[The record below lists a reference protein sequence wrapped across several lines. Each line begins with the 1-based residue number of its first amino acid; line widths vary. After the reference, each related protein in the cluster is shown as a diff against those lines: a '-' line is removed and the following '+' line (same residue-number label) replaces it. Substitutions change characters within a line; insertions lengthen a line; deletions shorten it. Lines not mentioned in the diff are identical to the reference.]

1 MQSTRI
7 LLLLAHL
14 IGLPLTAGAGESG
27 RVELERQVERVERA
41 FAQTMADRDFD
52 AFTRFLDPE
61 TVFFSDEGPL
71 RGSVAVADRWKA
83 YFEAPEA
90 PFSWS
95 PETVQV
101 LDSGGLAFSSGPV
114 FDPSG
119 QRVATFHSVWRL
131 DGDGEWRIVF
141 DKGSRY
147 CE

>member
-1 MQSTRI
+1 MHTTRI
-7 LLLLAHL
+7 LLMISLL
-14 IGLPLTAGAGESG
+14 ISLPPAVPAGETD
-27 RVELERQVERVERA
+27 RVGLEQQVERVEHA

-61 TVFFSDEGPL
+61 TVFFSDDGPL
-71 RGSVAVADRWKA
+71 RGSAAVAERWKS
-83 YFEAPEA
+83 YFEAQEA

-95 PETVQV
+95 PETVQA

-114 FDPSG
+114 FDSSG

-131 DGDGEWRIVF
+131 NDEGEWRIVF
-141 DKGSRY
+141 DKGSRF